1 MKSFIYNIGAIIL
14 GLLLGIL
21 ILKVYFRFYFR
32 QIKKQAEEE
41 KKLNEDIEDLYKT
54 MVIDLQTTIEL
65 LNEQN
70 KNCRLEIIR
79 LQEFILSLKKKGL
92 LNEVEINQIFQSIEF
107 IHEK

>member
-1 MKSFIYNIGAIIL
+1 MTSIIYNIGAIIL

-32 QIKKQAEEE
+32 QIKKQTEEM
-41 KKLNEDIEDLYKT
+41 KKLDENIEALYGT
-54 MVIDLQTTIEL
+54 MVIDQQNTIDL

-92 LNEVEINQIFQSIEF
+92 LNEVEINQIFSAN
-107 IHEK
+107 

>member
-21 ILKVYFRFYFR
+21 ILKIYFRFYFR
-32 QIKKQAEEE
+32 QIE
-41 KKLNEDIEDLYKT
+41 NIETLYGT
-54 MVIDLQTTIEL
+54 MVIDQQNTIDL
-65 LNEQN
+65 LKEQN

-92 LNEVEINQIFQSIEF
+92 LNEVEINQIIR
-107 IHEK
+107 

>member
-41 KKLNEDIEDLYKT
+41 KKLNEDIEDLYKK

-92 LNEVEINQIFQSIEF
+92 LNEVEINQIFPSIEF

>member
-1 MKSFIYNIGAIIL
+1 MTSIIYNIGAIIL

-32 QIKKQAEEE
+32 QIKKQTEEM
-41 KKLNEDIEDLYKT
+41 KKLDENIEALYGT
-54 MVIDLQTTIEL
+54 MIIDLQTTIDL

-79 LQEFILSLKKKGL
+79 LRELLLSFKKKGL
-92 LNEVEINQIFQSIEF
+92 LNEVEINQIFPSIEF

>member
-92 LNEVEINQIFQSIEF
+92 LNEVEINQIFPSIEF

>member
-21 ILKVYFRFYFR
+21 ILKIYFRFYFR

-41 KKLNEDIEDLYKT
+41 KKLNEDIEDLYET
-54 MVIDLQTTIEL
+54 MIIDLQTTIDL

-79 LQEFILSLKKKGL
+79 LRELLLSFKKKGQ
-92 LNEVEINQIFQSIEF
+92 LNEVEFSQIFPSIEF

>member
-1 MKSFIYNIGAIIL
+1 MKIFIYNIGAIIL

-92 LNEVEINQIFQSIEF
+92 LNEVEINQIFPSIEF

>member
-92 LNEVEINQIFQSIEF
+92 LNEVEINQIIR
-107 IHEK
+107 